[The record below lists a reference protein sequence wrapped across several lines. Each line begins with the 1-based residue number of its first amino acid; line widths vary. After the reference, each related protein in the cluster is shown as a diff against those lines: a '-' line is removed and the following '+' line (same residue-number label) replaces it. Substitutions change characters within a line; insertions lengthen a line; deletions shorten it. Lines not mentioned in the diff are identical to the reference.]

1 MRKTASFMKFAL
13 AGAALAAFTGCNT
26 VQGIGKD
33 VQSAGKGIESGADSV
48 RDTLTGNDKNDEL
61 KGGN

>member
-1 MRKTASFMKFAL
+1 MSKTASFMKLAL
-13 AGAALAAFTGCNT
+13 AGAALMAFTGCNT

-48 RDTLTGNDKNDEL
+48 RDTLSGNDKKKEL
-61 KGGN
+61 EGGN